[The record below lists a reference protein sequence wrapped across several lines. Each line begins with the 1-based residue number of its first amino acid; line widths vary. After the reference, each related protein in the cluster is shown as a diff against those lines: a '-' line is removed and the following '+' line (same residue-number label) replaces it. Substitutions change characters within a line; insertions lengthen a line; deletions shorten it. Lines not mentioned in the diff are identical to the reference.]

1 MPRDEIIHF
10 LDAEILSVRADIQR
24 PGWTKWAIWGSLGT
38 LTWILLEQLENPKHS
53 PNIIFFLI
61 IAGSFLFD
69 MISSYLK
76 VTENT
81 HQDNLRPN
89 RFFDYSIH
97 RNWRAM
103 SVLGIFK
110 HFGLLYLTH
119 LISPILPLGLTLCS
133 YICNTTFLA
142 IYVIN
147 LILTFFHNPVG
158 THSNELGWKFNLVF
172 SLLFFSGVFFIGQT
186 ALKFIS
192 SPTLLVDLRIA
203 GLALVLVQLALV
215 LTRLDQDSPTLQR
228 LVEIRR
234 DLILNQISEETAS
247 NQIEELLLGQQSSTV
262 IQRKTGQIMHE
273 AENIEKYLQKISEDL
288 ESFETYCEETA
299 DHKSKEFKIDAQ
311 RVALKISSSLNKI
324 VFCNT
329 RILMK
334 INDINRYKKDPTHEG
349 ENTVEFTDPVR
360 DRLKNLQE
368 RLETAN
374 KQICAL
380 FESLNLQEECKLAMR
395 EVILS
400 QINEE

>member
-69 MISSYLK
+69 LISSYLK
-76 VTENT
+76 LTENT
-81 HQDNLRPN
+81 YKDNLRPN

-119 LISPILPLGLTLCS
+119 LISPILPLRLTLCS
-133 YICNTTFLA
+133 YLCNIAFLV

-147 LILTFFHNPVG
+147 FVLTFFHNPVG
-158 THSNELGWKFNLVF
+158 THSTEPGWKFNLIF
-172 SLLFFSGVFFIGQT
+172 SLLFFSGLFFIGQT
-186 ALKFIS
+186 ALKFAS
-192 SPTLLVDLRIA
+192 SPTILVDLRIA
-203 GLALVLVQLALV
+203 GLVLILVQLAIT
-215 LTRLDQDSPTLQR
+215 LTRLDQDSPTLQK

-247 NQIEELLLGQQSSTV
+247 NQIEELLLGLQSSTV
-262 IQRKTGQIMHE
+262 IQEKTEHILHE
-273 AENIEKYLQKISEDL
+273 SEKIEKHLQQITEYL
-288 ESFETYCEETA
+288 ESFETYCEETP
-299 DHKSKEFKIDAQ
+299 DHKSQEFINEAKLT
-311 RVALKISSSLNKI
+311 ALKISGHLNKI
-324 VFCNT
+324 IFCNT
-329 RILMK
+329 SITMK
-334 INDINRYKKDPTHEG
+334 INDIYRYKKDPPMKGKTQP
-349 ENTVEFTDPVR
+349 NSQTVPGKR
-360 DRLKNLQE
+360 
-368 RLETAN
+368 
-374 KQICAL
+374 
-380 FESLNLQEECKLAMR
+380 
-395 EVILS
+395 
-400 QINEE
+400 